1 MLKIQ
6 NRSQLHHIID
16 PDIHKLIT
24 LRLSQLDSSFPTP
37 MIIMVPG
44 DTLSSIEKEIGF
56 PILTNLFDDIS
67 YPDPDFMPSCEALE
81 DHGGCYEMLF
91 ILGDGDNT
99 VEIFIPKTGVD
110 PLLLSMC
117 SRFAIMATQP
127 KAYFKEIP
135 MNTTKN
141 TGIHPIDPLVSEVY
155 ETLTDNMKEEFHE
168 RAAIIEFESNTT
180 REHAERMAMNTVLTK
195 MNAEK

>member
-1 MLKIQ
+1 MLIIQ
-6 NRSQLHHIID
+6 TLSQINSIID
-16 PDIHKLIT
+16 PDIHKLVI
-24 LRLSQLDSSFPTP
+24 LRLAQLDSNLPVR
-37 MIIMVPG
+37 MIIVQPG
-44 DTLSSIEKEIGF
+44 DTLLDIEKEMGF

-67 YPDPDFMPSCEALE
+67 YPYPDFIPSCEALE
-81 DHGGCYEMLF
+81 DYGGCYEMLF
-91 ILGDGDNT
+91 ILGDGDDA

-135 MNTTKN
+135 MNITKN
-141 TGIHPIDPLVSEVY
+141 HEFRPIDPLVAELY
-155 ETLTDNMKEEFHE
+155 ETLTDNLKEEFHE
-168 RAAIIEFESNTT
+168 RAAIIEFDSNVP
-180 REHAERMAMNTVLTK
+180 RDHAERLAMICVQGK